1 MKRLILSIGLLSVL
15 TCNTLSAQEILNQ
28 ASSVN
33 SQATNEVSSNLEYN
47 QEQLAQMLAPVAL
60 YPDSLLTHILIAST
74 YPIEVVEAERWVTKN
89 KNLSASKKAE
99 LLEEKDWEPSVTAL
113 TMFPDVLE
121 RMVDDLTWTQQLG
134 DAFLQSEE
142 NVLSAIQGLRIQA
155 DKAGNLAKMENVEVS
170 REANNIVIEPVEK
183 EIVYVPYYDS
193 RHVYGHWHSSLYP
206 PVYWN
211 WGHRIRYTNSRP
223 FGWNAGIHISWNY
236 FFSGFSWS
244 NRHVVVINHRN
255 TRHYQPKK
263 VIVRSGYST
272 RWVHN
277 PKHRKGVRYSNRN
290 VSKRYGNN
298 RPVVHKTVVKR
309 HNSAA
314 VNARLNNNKAVIRA
328 NNSNRVQVQKNH
340 KHEVIS
346 KKLKVQKAVSQQR
359 AQNIKK
365 NTSDRKHFNS
375 QRSNELRN
383 KTYAKSKDV
392 QRSNVQTKN
401 VQTKNIQRNNVQ
413 TKSVQTKNIQRSNVQ
428 KSIERSSSQQAK
440 QSRQVRSSER
450 SKSYQSKPQR
460 TQRSEKSQVR
470 RSNSGGERHSRR
482 GDH

>member
-1 MKRLILSIGLLSVL
+1 MKKLILSIGLLSVL

-28 ASSVN
+28 TSSAN
-33 SQATNEVSSNLEYN
+33 SQAINDVFNNVEYN

-74 YPIEVVEAERWVTKN
+74 YPIEVVEAERWITKN
-89 KNLSASKKAE
+89 KNLSDARKAE

-113 TMFPDVLE
+113 IMFPDVLE

-142 NVLSAIQGLRIQA
+142 SVLTAIQGLRTQA
-155 DKAGNLAKMENVEVS
+155 DEAGNLAKMENVEVT

-211 WGHRIRYTNSRP
+211 WGHRISYSQHRP

-263 VIVRSGYST
+263 VIVRSGYSN
-272 RWVHN
+272 RWAHK
-277 PKHRKGVRYSNRN
+277 PQHRKGVRYSNRN

-298 RPVVHKTVVKR
+298 RTTAHKTVVR
-309 HNSAA
+309 RNNSAA
-314 VNARLNNNKAVIRA
+314 VNARLNNNKAVVRA
-328 NNSNRVQVQKNH
+328 NNNNRVQIHNNR
-340 KHEVIS
+340 KHAAVAQ
-346 KKLKVQKAVSQQR
+346 KLKVQKNVSQQR
-359 AQNIKK
+359 LQSRIKS
-365 NTSDRKHFNS
+365 NTSDRKQFNS
-375 QRSNELRN
+375 QRSNELKN
-383 KTYAKSKDV
+383 KSYAKSKE
-392 QRSNVQTKN
+392 
-401 VQTKNIQRNNVQ
+401 IQRNNAQ
-413 TKSVQTKNIQRSNVQ
+413 RASVQRNNTQKANVQ
-428 KSIERSSSQQAK
+428 RNNVKKSLERSSAQQAK
-440 QSRQVRSSER
+440 QTRQARSSER

-460 TQRSEKSQVR
+460 TQRSANTQSR
-470 RSNSGGERHSRR
+470 RSTSGGERQARR
-482 GDH
+482 SERN